1 MELYSLICVVVNL
14 YYWLIHTRFPSRQDE
29 CAMTYYTIMT
39 SSVKVCIQLLLPVWL
54 QWFEFHL
61 WREEIAKQ
69 AVHFYADENAE
80 NRQQ

>member
-1 MELYSLICVVVNL
+1 
-14 YYWLIHTRFPSRQDE
+14 
-29 CAMTYYTIMT
+29 MTN
-39 SSVKVCIQLLLPVWL
+39 SVKVCIQLLLLVWL

-80 NRQQ
+80 KDSNSFVKGEKKKKGKQNMPSF